1 MSFQRCEVNK
11 FAILIELV
19 LAYLTDNQKP
29 SSIQINI
36 FFGDEVGM
44 FSGILKIY
52 WIGY

>member
-1 MSFQRCEVNK
+1 MSFQCFEVNK
-11 FAILIELV
+11 FALLIELAQ
-19 LAYLTDNQKP
+19 AYLTDNHKP

-52 WIGY
+52 

>member
-11 FAILIELV
+11 FGIFIELV
-19 LAYLTDNQKP
+19 LAYLTENKKP

-36 FFGDEVGM
+36 LFGNGVGM

-52 WIGY
+52 